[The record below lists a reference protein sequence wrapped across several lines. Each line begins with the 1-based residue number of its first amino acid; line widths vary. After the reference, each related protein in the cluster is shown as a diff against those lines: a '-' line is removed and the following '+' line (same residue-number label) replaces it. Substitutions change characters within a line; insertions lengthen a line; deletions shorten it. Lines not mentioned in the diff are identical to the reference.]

1 MVLPGLYSVLH
12 KSDLFFFFPLVYFVN
27 TATGLM
33 LKLIGFSLCLDAQ
46 DGFENNKIK
55 TKEVTPVRV

>member
-12 KSDLFFFFPLVYFVN
+12 KSELFFFFSLVHFVN
-27 TATGLM
+27 TTIGLM
-33 LKLIGFSLCLDAQ
+33 LKLIGFPLCLDAQ

-55 TKEVTPVRV
+55 TKEGTLVRA

>member
-12 KSDLFFFFPLVYFVN
+12 KSDLFFFFTLVYFVN